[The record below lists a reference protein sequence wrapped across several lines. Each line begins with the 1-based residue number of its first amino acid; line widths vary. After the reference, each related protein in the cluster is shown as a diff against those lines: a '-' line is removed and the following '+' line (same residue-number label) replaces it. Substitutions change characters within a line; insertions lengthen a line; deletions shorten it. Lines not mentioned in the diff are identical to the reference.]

1 MNNNITN
8 EIDELYKYL
17 NNDMDL
23 YEQIECYKETL
34 DKIYN
39 MAGIEED

>member
-1 MNNNITN
+1 MNNITN

-17 NNDMDL
+17 NDDMDL
-23 YEQIECYKETL
+23 SEQIECYKEAL

-39 MAGIEED
+39 MAELADK